1 MLTSRVQSMFDLGM
15 GHEFHAFLHI
25 GMKIL
30 TCNLHF
36 EMWIIYINIWLTLY
50 LASSVAVANVSCA

>member
-15 GHEFHAFLHI
+15 GHDFHAFLHI

-36 EMWIIYINIWLTLY
+36 EM
-50 LASSVAVANVSCA
+50 